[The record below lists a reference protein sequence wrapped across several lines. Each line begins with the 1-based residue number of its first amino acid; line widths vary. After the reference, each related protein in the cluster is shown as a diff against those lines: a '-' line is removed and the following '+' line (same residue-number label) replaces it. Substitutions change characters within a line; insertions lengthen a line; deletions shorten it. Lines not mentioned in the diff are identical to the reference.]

1 MATKLHLLALAGLG
15 FAVSAI
21 SAAPAVADPRHG
33 YGRERGYHHYYR
45 PHHHYPRG
53 QAEVL
58 IMPPPVYYAP
68 PPPVYYAPPP
78 VYYAPPPAY
87 HAPAPYPRYGYY
99 GRPGVSLNLRF

>member
-1 MATKLHLLALAGLG
+1 MVTRLHLLALVGLG

-21 SAAPAVADPRHG
+21 SVAPAVADSQHG

-78 VYYAPPPAY
+78 VYYAPPPTY
-87 HAPAPYPRYGYY
+87 YAPAPYPRYGYY
-99 GRPGVSLNLRF
+99 GGPGVSLNLRF